1 MKGMFSKMM
10 RGIAT
15 GFFLILPT
23 VLLAADIPGPKNLKL
38 ENPLGPE
45 TDTLIEFLTKIL
57 EIMLIFAIPII
68 VLFIIYAG
76 FLYVTAQG
84 DEGKIRTAHSALTW
98 SVVGGV
104 IILAAKL
111 IVDVIQATV
120 KSI

>member
-1 MKGMFSKMM
+1 MIMITKFLRGAFFS
-10 RGIAT
+10 
-15 GFFLILPT
+15 FLILVPA
-23 VLLAADIPGPKNLKL
+23 VMQAAVVQNPNGSSLQ
-38 ENPLGPE
+38 NPLKSK
-45 TDTLIEFLTKIL
+45 TLMEFLTAIL
-57 EIMLIFAIPII
+57 EIMLVFAIPII

-84 DEGKIRTAHSALTW
+84 DESKIKTAHAALTW

-120 KSI
+120 QSL